1 MRTHQ
6 TNFST
11 GNVYRNIMEVAVP
24 MIIAQILNLLYN
36 IVDRIYIGR
45 IPEIGATALTGVG
58 LCFPIITLIT
68 AFTYLFGNGGAPL
81 CSMERGRGNEKEAE
95 MLMGN
100 TFVMLIGTG
109 VILTATGLLFYRPIL
124 YTFGASD
131 VTFPYA
137 SGYIKIYLLG
147 TLSVMVTLGMNPFI
161 NSQGFGNM
169 GMLTI
174 LIGAVLNIVLDP
186 LFIFVFHM
194 GVRGAAAATII
205 SQFCSAVWV
214 LRFLCGKKA
223 VLTLKKRAMVIS
235 GKRVKDI
242 ISLGMSGF
250 FMAFTNSLVQIV
262 CNATLQTWGG
272 DIYVG
277 VMTVLNSVRDIF
289 TMPVQGLTNGASP
302 VMSFNYGEKAYDK
315 IKKAIKFVTIVCVV
329 YTFTGWGILKLAPEF
344 FIHIFNNDPELL
356 RKGVPALHI
365 YFFGFCFMALQFT
378 GQSVFVAL
386 GKAKRA
392 TFFSL
397 LRKAFIV
404 VPLTILLPHVN
415 GLGTDGV
422 FWAEPISNLAG
433 GCACFFT
440 MLATVL
446 PELNGKTK
454 PEKKRS

>member
-1 MRTHQ
+1 MEMRTHQ

-109 VILTATGLLFYRPIL
+109 VILTVTGLLFYRPIL
-124 YTFGASD
+124 YAFGASD

-186 LFIFVFHM
+186 LFIFVLHM
-194 GVRGAAAATII
+194 GVRGAAVATII

-223 VLTLKKRAMVIS
+223 VLTLKKSAMICLLYTS
-235 GKRVKDI
+235 P
-242 ISLGMSGF
+242 SP
-250 FMAFTNSLVQIV
+250 
-262 CNATLQTWGG
+262 
-272 DIYVG
+272 
-277 VMTVLNSVRDIF
+277 RD
-289 TMPVQGLTNGASP
+289 T
-302 VMSFNYGEKAYDK
+302 
-315 IKKAIKFVTIVCVV
+315 
-329 YTFTGWGILKLAPEF
+329 
-344 FIHIFNNDPELL
+344 
-356 RKGVPALHI
+356 R
-365 YFFGFCFMALQFT
+365 
-378 GQSVFVAL
+378 
-386 GKAKRA
+386 
-392 TFFSL
+392 
-397 LRKAFIV
+397 
-404 VPLTILLPHVN
+404 
-415 GLGTDGV
+415 
-422 FWAEPISNLAG
+422 
-433 GCACFFT
+433 
-440 MLATVL
+440 
-446 PELNGKTK
+446 
-454 PEKKRS
+454 